1 MNRDVFMKSLFVFS
15 LRLVIAFTL
24 LMPLVASAGKHTSP
38 VKVEFA
44 KTSDGKSIGVRLFIP
59 KGWKVYA
66 HERGDTGMVMK
77 VDLSKSEN
85 LMSYEAIWPPFKSVH
100 EELTGKKMTIHYYE
114 GETFIPLTFT
124 AQDKKSP
131 INVKAYIEFGA
142 CAEYC
147 VMDFRELE
155 TTIAPGSTSGGGTSL
170 FYIILIAIAG
180 GLILNIMPCVLPV
193 LSLKFFSLVKHNGK
207 TRAHISSNLFATVA
221 GIVFSFMLLAVMTIA
236 LKNTGE
242 AVGWGFHFQE
252 PAFIMFLV
260 MVLIIFASNLWGN
273 FEINL
278 PVWLNHKVSKI
289 SDSNINNSFLS
300 GAFAALLATPC
311 TAPFVTTA
319 VAFAISQGNT
329 EILIIFF
336 FLGIG
341 MGMPYIT
348 AALFP
353 QVLHLL
359 PKPGA
364 WMITAKKI
372 FAIMLL
378 LTAVWLLSVLHGQLS
393 LKPLLIFIGSL
404 VLLKFGLFQKMKFKF
419 KALFLSLVIIAGFTM
434 PLISNNAI
442 EVEKKI
448 LSELWEKFDEAK
460 LKAYIAQDK
469 IVFLDATADWCL
481 TCKVNKFLVLDD
493 VDLIKYLK
501 EKNVVL
507 MRADL
512 THKDPDVINFLYK
525 RNISG
530 IPYDAFF
537 SHKNPEGLS
546 LPTIL
551 RKHYITDALNAIHQ
565 HNNFGNAD
573 AIPAS

>member
-1 MNRDVFMKSLFVFS
+1 MNLKTPMIRDVFMKSLFVFS
-15 LRLVIAFTL
+15 LRLLLALVL
-24 LMPLVASAGKHTSP
+24 LMPLVASAAKHTSP
-38 VKVEFA
+38 VKVEFTKA
-44 KTSDGKSIGVRLFIP
+44 YDANGIGIRLFIP

-77 VDLSKSEN
+77 IDLSKSEN
-85 LMSYEAIWPPFKSVH
+85 LKSHEAIWPPFKSVQ

-114 GETFIPLTFT
+114 GEIFIPLTFT
-124 AQDKKSP
+124 AQDKKNP
-131 INVKAYIEFGA
+131 INIKAYIEFGA

-155 TTIAPGSTSGGGTSL
+155 TTIAAGSNIGGGTSL
-170 FYIILIAIAG
+170 LYIILIAIAG

-207 TRAHISSNLFATVA
+207 TRAHVSRNLIATVA
-221 GIVFSFMLLAVMTIA
+221 GIVFSFMVLAAFTIA
-236 LKNTGE
+236 LKDTGE

-278 PVWLNHKVSKI
+278 PVWLNHRVSKI
-289 SDSNINNSFLS
+289 SDSSLNNSFLS

-319 VAFAISQGNT
+319 VAFAISQGDA

-341 MGMPYIT
+341 MGMPYIA

-364 WMITAKKI
+364 WMIKAKKI

-378 LTAVWLLSVLHGQLS
+378 LTAVWLLTVLHGQLS

-404 VLLKFGLFQKMKFKF
+404 ILLKFGLFQKMNVKFKT
-419 KALFLSLVIIAGFTM
+419 LFLCLVIALGFAM
-434 PLISNNAI
+434 PLMANNAI

-448 LSELWEKFDEAK
+448 LNSLWEKFDEAK
-460 LKAYIAQDK
+460 LEAYIAQEK

-512 THKDPDVINFLYK
+512 THKDPEVLNFLYK

-537 SHKNPEGLS
+537 SLKNPEGIA

-551 RKHYITDALNAIHQ
+551 RRHYITDALESMHLR
-565 HNNFGNAD
+565 
-573 AIPAS
+573 